1 MLPSGATLRKISSLR
16 IRREARAWLAR
27 FVLVQGGEGG
37 EHDMSAAPPSPI
49 RSQAP
54 EPLCVTLLE
63 VVRAVGEVTDDDRE
77 VVATVLHLLATG
89 QIRLCGNFRDSGAA
103 DFS

>member
-1 MLPSGATLRKISSLR
+1 
-16 IRREARAWLAR
+16 
-27 FVLVQGGEGG
+27 
-37 EHDMSAAPPSPI
+37 MSAAPSSPI
-49 RSQAP
+49 RSSAP

-89 QIRLCGNFRDSGAA
+89 QIRLCGNFRDSGAP

>member
-1 MLPSGATLRKISSLR
+1 MRAAASLPT
-16 IRREARAWLAR
+16 RA
-27 FVLVQGGEGG
+27 
-37 EHDMSAAPPSPI
+37 
-49 RSQAP
+49 QAV

-89 QIRLCGNFRDSGAA
+89 QIRLRGNFRGSRAA
-103 DFS
+103 DFC